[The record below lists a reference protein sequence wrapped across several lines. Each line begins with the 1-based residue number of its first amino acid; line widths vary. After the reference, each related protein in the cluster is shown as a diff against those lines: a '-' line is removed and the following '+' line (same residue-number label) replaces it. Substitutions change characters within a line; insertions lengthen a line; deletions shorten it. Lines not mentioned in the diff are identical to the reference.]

1 MAEDSALYWSREEGN
16 LANLINKADSMSE
29 NEIKQLGEKSEKNVL
44 LKSIHGKEF
53 VNYMNSV
60 FARINR

>member
-29 NEIKQLGEKSEKNVL
+29 NEIKQLGKKAKKRVAEEYTWERICKLYEQC
-44 LKSIHGKEF
+44 
-53 VNYMNSV
+53 

>member
-29 NEIKQLGEKSEKNVL
+29 NEIKQLGKKRKNVL

>member
-16 LANLINKADSMSE
+16 LANLVNKADSMSE
-29 NEIKQLGEKSEKNVL
+29 KEIKQFGEKRKKSVL